1 MVLNYVN
8 LGPKGV
14 AICGGG
20 LVGCL
25 LAIYLRKHGFDVSIY
40 ESREDPRRQQVVQK
54 PLQSPPHFLIGHSH
68 CIDKKRCTLVSQLSV
83 YFSAGLEICP
93 FGRHFPRLEG
103 ETEECS

>member
-1 MVLNYVN
+1 MVLNHVN

-40 ESREDPRRQQVVQK
+40 ESREDPRRQQVSAETTAISAALPFRGAGVHYQRR
-54 PLQSPPHFLIGHSH
+54 L
-68 CIDKKRCTLVSQLSV
+68 LSL
-83 YFSAGLEICP
+83 FKAKQ
-93 FGRHFPRLEG
+93 
-103 ETEECS
+103 